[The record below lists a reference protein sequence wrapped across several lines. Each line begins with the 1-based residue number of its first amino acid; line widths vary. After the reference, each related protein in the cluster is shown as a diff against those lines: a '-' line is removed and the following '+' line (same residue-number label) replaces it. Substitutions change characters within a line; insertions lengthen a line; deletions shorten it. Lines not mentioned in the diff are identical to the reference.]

1 MEQRFIL
8 RLAEIDDIPSIME
21 IEQICFDKDSFSKRQ
36 FVYLISQAKGYFCVA
51 EYQQRVGGYFSVL
64 INQRACSLRIYSI
77 AVHPDFRQK
86 HVGEALLT
94 AIIDECYRNMA
105 KYITLEV
112 RVGNKPAIGLYEKYG
127 FKSLGTRKG
136 YYQDNNED
144 ALIMWTE
151 NIFYD
156 KFKLGYEKNIADLK
170 GKINIL

>member
-77 AVHPDFRQK
+77 AVHPDFRGKKVGQLLIDQITVIAQK
-86 HVGEALLT
+86 TRLKENYFGS
-94 AIIDECYRNMA
+94 EC
-105 KYITLEV
+105 
-112 RVGNKPAIGLYEKYG
+112 
-127 FKSLGTRKG
+127 F
-136 YYQDNNED
+136 
-144 ALIMWTE
+144 
-151 NIFYD
+151 
-156 KFKLGYEKNIADLK
+156 
-170 GKINIL
+170 

>member
-77 AVHPDFRQK
+77 AVHPDFRGK
-86 HVGEALLT
+86 SGAITNRSDSCYCPKTRLKENYFGGE
-94 AIIDECYRNMA
+94 C
-105 KYITLEV
+105 
-112 RVGNKPAIGLYEKYG
+112 
-127 FKSLGTRKG
+127 F
-136 YYQDNNED
+136 
-144 ALIMWTE
+144 
-151 NIFYD
+151 
-156 KFKLGYEKNIADLK
+156 
-170 GKINIL
+170 

>member
-77 AVHPDFRQK
+77 AVHPDFRGK
-86 HVGEALLT
+86 KVGQLL
-94 AIIDECYRNMA
+94 I
-105 KYITLEV
+105 
-112 RVGNKPAIGLYEKYG
+112 
-127 FKSLGTRKG
+127 
-136 YYQDNNED
+136 
-144 ALIMWTE
+144 
-151 NIFYD
+151 
-156 KFKLGYEKNIADLK
+156 DLK
-170 GKINIL
+170 ENYFGGECF